1 MIEIPKGLDKVIRA
15 NDHGP
20 LKSIVYMYRNKW
32 DPATAQYEVEA
43 TPTNITKWLTKAA
56 NLILQLDLSEI
67 NRYDASNIT
76 LTFANTKNEFAEDVE
91 GSLFPEGY
99 LLYGSK
105 FEYYVG
111 ASDDLKI
118 LMYTGTIAEEP
129 TYRTESYEVDI
140 RVVSQLELFKK
151 NECSAFANHVTGE
164 KLTGTYPNYT
174 TVNIGVGNVL
184 KLYAGTPT
192 VIQEELILGVDYTLS
207 GLNEMLSPAA
217 IEIINP
223 NLNGKTFYAD
233 YYYWKTNLKIHE
245 IVHGLLDIM
254 KIPQDKRYVEEVI
267 FNTSVKNQF
276 VGTSQAVGLGYYKEG
291 DNDYKFNWFQIMNN
305 DWANYVA
312 PSDVVANRK
321 NIVPTNFEINFSFK
335 HTRTNAAAFG
345 GYGFNGAYAI
355 GDTPHASQMVVNGL
369 YVVFLSN
376 TNINGITSMYMQI
389 REVTNGS
396 YSVRYTSS
404 TISGITYAQSAIKIR
419 KINSVISV
427 YVNNALVTTFT
438 KTTSF
443 NLDAMYS
450 YNRFRTE
457 CLNYN
462 ITPLDSEGNS
472 LISPISVPT
481 LLSPIIDK
489 GNNSDVWGS
498 ILATWTARALH
509 IL

>member
-254 KIPQDKRYVEEVI
+254 KIPRTKDMLKKSFLIRRLKT
-267 FNTSVKNQF
+267 NLLGLRKPSV
-276 VGTSQAVGLGYYKEG
+276 
-291 DNDYKFNWFQIMNN
+291 
-305 DWANYVA
+305 
-312 PSDVVANRK
+312 
-321 NIVPTNFEINFSFK
+321 
-335 HTRTNAAAFG
+335 
-345 GYGFNGAYAI
+345 
-355 GDTPHASQMVVNGL
+355 
-369 YVVFLSN
+369 
-376 TNINGITSMYMQI
+376 
-389 REVTNGS
+389 
-396 YSVRYTSS
+396 
-404 TISGITYAQSAIKIR
+404 
-419 KINSVISV
+419 
-427 YVNNALVTTFT
+427 
-438 KTTSF
+438 
-443 NLDAMYS
+443 
-450 YNRFRTE
+450 
-457 CLNYN
+457 
-462 ITPLDSEGNS
+462 
-472 LISPISVPT
+472 
-481 LLSPIIDK
+481 
-489 GNNSDVWGS
+489 
-498 ILATWTARALH
+498 
-509 IL
+509 